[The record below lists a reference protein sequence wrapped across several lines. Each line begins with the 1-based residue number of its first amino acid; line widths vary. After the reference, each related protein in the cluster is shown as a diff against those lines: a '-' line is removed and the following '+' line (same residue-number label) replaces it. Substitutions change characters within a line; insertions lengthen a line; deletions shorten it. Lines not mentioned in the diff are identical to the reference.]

1 MLGCNLHSKHC
12 IVPQPIPMFV
22 QPRFGAPRN
31 PRWRYVI
38 KVYHLNSKT
47 NMNKAKSPCYLL
59 KQCSCLVQEKKM
71 WLPVNDVQAK
81 IQREMFFVLSRAWD
95 KEKKNRDET
104 KNILLCL
111 QHLIFKESAEL
122 RTSFR
127 VSQTVIFIWILWL
140 AESIIY
146 SNKPLNTTISSYI
159 YCKMVLLWHL
169 IWQAWRERKLFLFP
183 KQPP

>member
-12 IVPQPIPMFV
+12 IVPQPIPMPV

-38 KVYHLNSKT
+38 KVYRLNSKT

-71 WLPVNDVQAK
+71 WLPVNDVQSK

-95 KEKKNRDET
+95 KEKKNLSPHEESNLRPPDSALRCSTTEPHRLHGERG
-104 KNILLCL
+104 LL
-111 QHLIFKESAEL
+111 
-122 RTSFR
+122 R
-127 VSQTVIFIWILWL
+127 
-140 AESIIY
+140 
-146 SNKPLNTTISSYI
+146 SSYDDTRPA
-159 YCKMVLLWHL
+159 YC
-169 IWQAWRERKLFLFP
+169 
-183 KQPP
+183 

>member
-1 MLGCNLHSKHC
+1 MVQKLLTQRWSWAMLGCNLHSKHC

-95 KEKKNRDET
+95 KEKKIWVPM
-104 KNILLCL
+104 KN
-111 QHLIFKESAEL
+111 
-122 RTSFR
+122 RTSDLRIPRSDYEVHMMIR
-127 VSQTVIFIWILWL
+127 VLHTTRI
-140 AESIIY
+140 
-146 SNKPLNTTISSYI
+146 SNVDSVMFVDRNKRDGKFWT
-159 YCKMVLLWHL
+159 
-169 IWQAWRERKLFLFP
+169 R
-183 KQPP
+183 